1 MNKKLKEYVLINAK
15 NNMKKLFEKWF
26 CLHKWF
32 TYKDIKVDVIDENNN
47 IIGKY
52 SIIILICEKC
62 GKITKIKSN

>member
-1 MNKKLKEYVLINAK
+1 
-15 NNMKKLFEKWF
+15 MKKLFEKWF